1 MYGDFSCVY
10 NMVIYLLPL
19 VIFTLVHNTVYTHP
33 YNSFLLSGKN
43 TGIVSKILGGGEGAF
58 SEPCFPVVNFKMKGV
73 LQSWAPASS
82 FAST

>member
-1 MYGDFSCVY
+1 MYRYGDFSCVY

-33 YNSFLLSGKN
+33 YNSFMLSGKN
-43 TGIVSKILGGGEGAF
+43 TGIVNKILGGGEGAF
-58 SEPCFPVVNFKMKGV
+58 SEPRMKGV